1 MAALKAV
8 RSTCH
13 LSDCSPPAP
22 GSADPLL
29 PVDLG
34 GHGGQADL
42 LPGGLVL
49 LVVVQVR
56 GEARLVV
63 GELAVTVDAALAL
76 AALGGDLLPGSLSQP
91 RSGGSLALTSAGCST
106 SRAFPVLLL
115 WRRSSPSP
123 LGRRWAGVLRP

>member
-1 MAALKAV
+1 MTALKAV

-13 LSDCSPPAP
+13 LSDRSPPAP
-22 GSADPLL
+22 GPAHPLL

-34 GHGGQADL
+34 RHDGRQTDL

-63 GELAVTVDAALAL
+63 GELAVTVDTALAL
-76 AALGGDLLPGSLSQP
+76 AALGGELLSGSLSQP
-91 RSGGSLALTSAGCST
+91 RPRGSLALTSA
-106 SRAFPVLLL
+106 
-115 WRRSSPSP
+115 
-123 LGRRWAGVLRP
+123 